1 MQTELNKL
9 NELNE
14 NEMSLSNMPA
24 IFVPMPPPLVRQMC
38 YLPEHYHP
46 FIAHS
51 DEPSCLCSFCNHK
64 RFSESVQELKEA
76 VKEVPQIVALEESK
90 RIEELTRDLLEKLK
104 AVTPMNEPLRNSETE
119 LWAELGNP
127 VLEPINWV
135 DYDLEEEILLQPEE
149 EILLQPTTRS
159 LQDFP
164 IPTLSRSTND
174 PITWEDDEEILL

>member
-1 MQTELNKL
+1 
-9 NELNE
+9 
-14 NEMSLSNMPA
+14 
-24 IFVPMPPPLVRQMC
+24 
-38 YLPEHYHP
+38 
-46 FIAHS
+46 
-51 DEPSCLCSFCNHK
+51 
-64 RFSESVQELKEA
+64 VQELKEA

-149 EILLQPTTRS
+149 EILLQPEEEILLQPEEEILLQPTTRS